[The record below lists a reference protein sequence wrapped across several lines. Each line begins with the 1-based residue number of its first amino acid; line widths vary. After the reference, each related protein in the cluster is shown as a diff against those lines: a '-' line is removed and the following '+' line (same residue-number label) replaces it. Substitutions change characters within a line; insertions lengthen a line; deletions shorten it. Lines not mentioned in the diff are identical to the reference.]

1 MMGAGTNPVP
11 PSVKESGMEP
21 PASAM
26 SPRDFR
32 KRYGDEIAAIADTH
46 ATGSAERPH
55 RPAARDVKAKLQA
68 MLAAPDAAL
77 LQRLDPL
84 TRALL
89 MDPAWRRFRS
99 QSLSALTREQLA
111 ECAQYALDHFPPSRK
126 PIIERAEVLMTL
138 ALLDAARGWHAAR
151 RIHLV
156 REALALVFRAE
167 HERATAIIRKAHGEL
182 RVRPG

>member
-1 MMGAGTNPVP
+1 MMAP

-21 PASAM
+21 PASASSM
-26 SPRDFR
+26 RDFR

-46 ATGSAERPH
+46 STRSADRLH
-55 RPAARDVKAKLQA
+55 RPAARDIKASLQA
-68 MLAAPDAAL
+68 MLAVPDPAV
-77 LQRLDPL
+77 LQHLDPL

-89 MDPAWRRFRS
+89 MDPAWRRFRR
-99 QSLSALTREQLA
+99 QSLGALTDEQLA

-151 RIHLV
+151 RVRLV
-156 REALALVFRAE
+156 RDALALVFRAE
-167 HERATAIIRKAHGEL
+167 HARATAILRKAHGEL